1 MQLQS
6 AFQEQTDSCQEFQ
19 TEVLKIK
26 EHLLEA
32 HGDKKSLAMDIE
44 KLKAEMSHLSTA
56 SDTSGDRA
64 KVFGELLGKFRG
76 EQIRLEDNIKCII
89 DKLEHAEGA
98 YTAVAMNADKL
109 AAENAH
115 LKAELAKSHGNLA
128 QATVSPSIQRTQASG
143 PDPTVEFLMAEKARL
158 ETQLAKANSTLG
170 AISSS
175 LNPFWVA
182 PPTSANIS
190 DTAGKSEHQMNH
202 VRNLGFINTNGPISE
217 IQTTNTTI
225 NTSKP
230 NTNTFNQTPSGDAK
244 NYIGTNNSWGPDAAT
259 LTPSTV
265 VDTHDWPMAASGRT
279 PSPSG
284 SIESE
289 L

>member
-1 MQLQS
+1 
-6 AFQEQTDSCQEFQ
+6 
-19 TEVLKIK
+19 
-26 EHLLEA
+26 
-32 HGDKKSLAMDIE
+32 MDVE

-76 EQIRLEDNIKCII
+76 EQIRLEDNINCIR
-89 DKLEHAEGA
+89 DKLEYAEGA
-98 YTAVAMNADKL
+98 YTAVAMDNNKL

-115 LKAELAKSHGNLA
+115 MKAELAKSHDILA
-128 QATVSPSIQRTQASG
+128 QASIAPSVHRSRASG
-143 PDPTVEFLMAEKARL
+143 PDPNVEFLVAEKARL

-170 AISSS
+170 AIGSS

-182 PPTSANIS
+182 PPTSANVS
-190 DTAGKSEHQMNH
+190 DTAGKAEHQMDR
-202 VRNLGFINTNGPISE
+202 VRKLGFINADGPDSE
-217 IQTTNTTI
+217 MQTMNTAI
-225 NTSKP
+225 NTFKP
-230 NTNTFNQTPSGDAK
+230 NTNTFSQTPSGDAK
-244 NYIGTNNSWGPDAAT
+244 NYIGTNHSWGPDVTT

-265 VDTHDWPMAASGRT
+265 VDAPDWPMAAPGRR